1 MGTGSVGRYFSTIE
15 EAIREDILFSIILGV
30 IGIAIGVYLAVV
42 YFRLYRVVRNIRVEN
57 KSILDKI
64 VKLDSYID
72 VKQTINLPEN
82 TDTFLENETS
92 EKIIE
97 VDITSLRDS
106 FDLTEYKGGEG
117 GISSGLESLNDEF
130 VLEELVAEKSVYEES
145 YYRV

>member
-130 VLEELVAEKSVYEES
+130 VIEELVEEKSVYEES